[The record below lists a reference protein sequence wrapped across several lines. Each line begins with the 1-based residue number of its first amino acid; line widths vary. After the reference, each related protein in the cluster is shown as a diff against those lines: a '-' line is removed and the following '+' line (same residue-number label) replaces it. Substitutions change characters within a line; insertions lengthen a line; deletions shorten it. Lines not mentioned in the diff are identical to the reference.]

1 MKRTMGRRG
10 VSGGP
15 ESDPTWVIRRLW
27 EVAAGSTRMRME
39 RIKRM
44 GGGDSAGLD

>member
-1 MKRTMGRRG
+1 MKWTMGRRG

-15 ESDPTWVIRRLW
+15 ESDLMWVIRSLW
-27 EVAAGSTRMRME
+27 EVEAGSTRLRME

-44 GGGDSAGLD
+44 GGGGSSGLD